1 MSTIQQD
8 EPRIAAAVRE
18 VESAIQQAQQAAKN
32 KELCFRLSTMD
43 LERRDLLTGG
53 DIFSIRQTIQ
63 NLKPR
68 PLGTDLGIIRGIF
81 QLVKSQSQEDRQC
94 QVSHIVVVTDIPAEH
109 AWSGLTREEQK
120 LVFEFRDT
128 GIRKKLKLDAEWES
142 NSDHYLSFFFQ

>member
-68 PLGTDLGIIRGIF
+68 PLGTDLGIIRSIF

-94 QVSHIVVVTDIPAEH
+94 QVSHVVVVTDIPAPDFQ
-109 AWSGLTREEQK
+109 GL
-120 LVFEFRDT
+120 
-128 GIRKKLKLDAEWES
+128 
-142 NSDHYLSFFFQ
+142 